1 MVGEA
6 WEGEPL
12 TRITIVE
19 DQTILL
25 DSLAAAID
33 AEADFSVV
41 DKLTDAADIHSS
53 QRLHPADL
61 VLMDVVTENSS
72 GLKESAKFKA
82 AHPSVKVV
90 VFTAMPDAS
99 FVEEARAAGVDA
111 FTYKNISTS
120 DLLALLR
127 ATVKG
132 ENSFPDSPAR
142 PSFGA
147 NQFNERE
154 MEVLRLV
161 CAGYPRKKIA
171 KEMFLSENTIKS
183 YISRLLAKSGFTSV
197 ARLAL
202 WAVSNGYIAIHENRS
217 DPNFPD

>member
-1 MVGEA
+1 M
-6 WEGEPL
+6 

-25 DSLAAAID
+25 DSLAVAID
-33 AEADFSVV
+33 AEADFMVV
-41 DKLTDAADIHSS
+41 NKLTDAADIHAS

-72 GLKESAKFKA
+72 GLKESARFKA
-82 AHPSVKVV
+82 IHPSVKVV

-120 DLLALLR
+120 ALLALLR
-127 ATVKG
+127 STIKG
-132 ENSFPDSPAR
+132 ENSFPDTPAR

-147 NQFNERE
+147 NQFNDRE
-154 MEVLRLV
+154 MQVLRLV
-161 CAGYPRKKIA
+161 CAGYPRKEIA
-171 KEMFLSENTIKS
+171 KKMFLSENTIKS
-183 YISRLLAKSGFTSV
+183 YISQLLAKSGFSSV

-202 WAVSNGYIAIHENRS
+202 WAVSNGYVAIQENRS
-217 DPNFPD
+217 DPDLPS

>member
-1 MVGEA
+1 MK
-6 WEGEPL
+6 
-12 TRITIVE
+12 RITIVE

-33 AEADFSVV
+33 AEADFIVV
-41 DKLTDAADIHSS
+41 DKLTNAADIHSS

-72 GLKESAKFKA
+72 GLKESAKFKTE
-82 AHPSVKVV
+82 HPSVKVV

-99 FVEEARAAGVDA
+99 FVEQARAAGVDA

-120 DLLALLR
+120 DLLSLLR
-127 ATVKG
+127 ATIKG
-132 ENSFPDSPAR
+132 ENRFPDCPET

-154 MEVLRLV
+154 MQVLRLV
-161 CAGYPRKKIA
+161 CAGYPRKEIA
-171 KEMFLSENTIKS
+171 KKMFLSENTIKS
-183 YISRLLAKSGFTSV
+183 YISQLLTKSGYTSV

-202 WAVSNGYIAIHENRS
+202 WAVSNGYVAFQENRS
-217 DPNFPD
+217 NPYCNQ

>member
-1 MVGEA
+1 M
-6 WEGEPL
+6 

-33 AEADFSVV
+33 AEADFMVV

-72 GLKESAKFKA
+72 GLKESGKFKTE
-82 AHPSVKVV
+82 HPSVKVV

-99 FVEEARAAGVDA
+99 FVEQARAAGVDA

-120 DLLALLR
+120 DLLSLLR
-127 ATVKG
+127 ATVKR
-132 ENSFPDSPAR
+132 ENRFPECPER
-142 PSFGA
+142 PSFGT

-154 MEVLRLV
+154 MQVLRLV
-161 CAGYPRKKIA
+161 CAGYPRKEITQ
-171 KEMFLSENTIKS
+171 EMYLSENTIKS
-183 YISRLLAKSGFTSV
+183 YISQLLAKSGFTSV

-202 WAVSNGYIAIHENRS
+202 WAVSNGYIAIQENRS
-217 DPNFPD
+217 EPTLPA

>member
-1 MVGEA
+1 M
-6 WEGEPL
+6 
-12 TRITIVE
+12 
-19 DQTILL
+19 
-25 DSLAAAID
+25 
-33 AEADFSVV
+33 VV
-41 DKLTDAADIHSS
+41 DKLTDAADIHAS

-99 FVEEARAAGVDA
+99 FVEEARTAGVDA

-127 ATVKG
+127 ATIKG
-132 ENSFPDSPAR
+132 ENSFPDTPAR

-147 NQFNERE
+147 NQFNDRE
-154 MEVLRLV
+154 MQVLRLV
-161 CAGYPRKKIA
+161 CAGYPRKEIA
-171 KEMFLSENTIKS
+171 KKMFLSENTIKS
-183 YISRLLAKSGFTSV
+183 YISQLLAKSGFSSV

-202 WAVSNGYIAIHENRS
+202 WAVSNGYVAIQENRS
-217 DPNFPD
+217 DPNLPA